1 MELNSRRIQYNI
13 PQIIYVDI
21 NADIKTKRY
30 QLWRKETIRM
40 GWKIH
45 EVQDWTRKG
54 SGEHKNTNIDIILT
68 RDIEEKDIKVSLLEY
83 NENISD
89 HKPIRVTI
97 NNKRISKPKKKDK
110 EMIIDKKWLK
120 KPPWNAYRTS

>member
-1 MELNSRRIQYNI
+1 
-13 PQIIYVDI
+13 
-21 NADIKTKRY
+21 
-30 QLWRKETIRM
+30 M

-120 KPPWNAYRTS
+120 KTSIECLYNIIDATNMTEIMKAFDIIIK